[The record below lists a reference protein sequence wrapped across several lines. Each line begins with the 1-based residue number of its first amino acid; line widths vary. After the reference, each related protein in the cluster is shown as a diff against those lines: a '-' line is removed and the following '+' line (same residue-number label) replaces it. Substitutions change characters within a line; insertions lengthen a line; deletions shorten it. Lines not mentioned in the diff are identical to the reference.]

1 MIRSGDEG
9 LFQQYC
15 IALCELVAGCLNA
28 NLHSKG
34 GVCVCVCPSICLS
47 VGVCATLVALKKK
60 SSAMTQFKDLL
71 VRSSSNLFV
80 LQDFLHMTK
89 RYLDSKM
96 QKQMMQMLHIICI
109 FTLHCSVDN
118 YIISMSVG
126 GITPHTGRGCSRL
139 A

>member
-1 MIRSGDEG
+1 MIRSGDKG

-34 GVCVCVCPSICLS
+34 CVCVCVSIYLS
-47 VGVCATLVALKKK
+47 VCRCLCNSGGLKKK